1 MTFVAQ
7 GLEMLSKGTTMK
19 KTVIIALLIMPLGLA
34 AQDIQHEAKT
44 INIEIPVR
52 VFRGDVFVADLTKED
67 FEVYEDGRLQTLDA
81 VYLIKKTSIE
91 RREEARPFTPETSR
105 HFYLFFEIAEYDPK
119 LGQAID
125 YFVRNVLIPGD
136 DLTVV
141 TPMKSYR
148 MKSETFRMVG
158 RDKVFDQLLGLL
170 RRDTQIGNSE
180 YRGVVNDMMGLVK
193 AMSAG
198 IAITGTDGIVQ
209 ASAGVDSLS
218 GVSAQFQG
226 ESFEEL
232 LQTYAYLLDKL
243 QSLRAVDQRRMLD
256 FATFLRDQPGQ
267 KGIFLF
273 YQREFIPKI
282 DPRVLNLYLSQYND
296 RPDILQT
303 IQGLFEFYRRE
314 SNLDVDT
321 IKKVYSDA
329 STAIHFLFLA
339 TPGATVPGVRM
350 EEASEDIY
358 APFMEMARATGGY
371 AASSA
376 NVTAL
381 MKGAVEAAENYYL
394 LYYTPRDY
402 KADGQFHTLQVRTKK
417 SGLRT
422 SHRSGYIAD

>member
-1 MTFVAQ
+1 MRK
-7 GLEMLSKGTTMK
+7 LC
-19 KTVIIALLIMPLGLA
+19 ALAVLALPVWLA
-34 AQDIQHEAKT
+34 AQDIQHETKT

-52 VFRGDVFVADLTKED
+52 VFRGDVFVADLTKGD
-67 FEVYEDGRLQTLDA
+67 FEVYEDGRLQTLEA
-81 VYLIKKTSIE
+81 VYLVKKTNIE
-91 RREEARPFTPETSR
+91 RREEARPFSPETSR
-105 HFYLFFEIAEYDPK
+105 HFYLFFEIAEYDPR
-119 LGQAID
+119 LGEAID
-125 YFVRNVLIPGD
+125 YFVRTVLIPGD
-136 DLTVV
+136 GLTIV

-148 MKSETFRMVG
+148 MKSETFSMVG
-158 RDKVFDQLLGLL
+158 RDKIFSQLLGIL

-180 YRGVVNDMMGLVK
+180 YRGVVTDMMGLVK
-193 AMSAG
+193 TMSAG
-198 IAITGTDGIVQ
+198 ISITGDDAAVR
-209 ASAGVDSLS
+209 ASGGVDSFS
-218 GVSAQFQG
+218 GVSTQFQG

-243 QSLRAVDQRRMLD
+243 QSLRTVDQRRMLD

-282 DPRVLNLYLSQYND
+282 DPRVLNLYMSQYND

-303 IQGLFEFYRRE
+303 IQGLFEFYKRDT
-314 SNLDVDT
+314 NLDVDV
-321 IKKVYSDA
+321 IKKAYSDA
-329 STAIHFLFLA
+329 STAIHFLFVS
-339 TPGATVPGVRM
+339 TPAATVPGVRM

-381 MKGAVEAAENYYL
+381 MKDAVEASENYYL

-402 KADGQFHTLQVRTKK
+402 KADGQFHTLQVRLKK
-417 SGLRT
+417 PGLRT